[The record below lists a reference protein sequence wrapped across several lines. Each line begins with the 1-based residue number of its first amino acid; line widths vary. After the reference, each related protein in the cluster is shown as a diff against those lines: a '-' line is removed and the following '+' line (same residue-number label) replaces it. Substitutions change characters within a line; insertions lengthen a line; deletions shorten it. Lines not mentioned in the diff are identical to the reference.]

1 MHYETFQKALETLG
15 IISGMGKKE
24 IRERYLEL
32 CKQYHPDASG
42 EAGEKFQE
50 IHEAYRLLMTYTEEF
65 RFRFSEEEFQGQ
77 FPFSDSQKGD
87 WLYKF

>member
-32 CKQYHPDASG
+32 CKQHHPDASG
-42 EAGEKFQE
+42 EENEKFQE
-50 IHEAYRLLMTYTEEF
+50 IHEA
-65 RFRFSEEEFQGQ
+65 
-77 FPFSDSQKGD
+77 
-87 WLYKF
+87 